1 MEWLEIVQTSGI
13 TTVITTLIV
22 FFITR
27 FYNKKDSNEKIT
39 KKKKNEAEDS
49 HQKAHKEISE
59 FISIEE
65 NKISNIEKEVG
76 DIKLMMDKSDDM
88 MMIFARSLQT
98 LLRDRI
104 IQMYNFYY
112 LDDNKKFLPI
122 YMRESL
128 DDMYKE
134 YKSLGGNGVVENFI
148 EKLYSLP
155 TKPEYDEN

>member
-1 MEWLEIVQTSGI
+1 MGWLEIVQTSGI

-22 FFITR
+22 FFVTR
-27 FYNKKDSNEKIT
+27 FYNKKDNNEKIT

-59 FISIEE
+59 FIPIEKD
-65 NKISNIEKEVG
+65 KISKIEKEVG
-76 DIKLMMDKSDDM
+76 DIKLMMDKSDNM